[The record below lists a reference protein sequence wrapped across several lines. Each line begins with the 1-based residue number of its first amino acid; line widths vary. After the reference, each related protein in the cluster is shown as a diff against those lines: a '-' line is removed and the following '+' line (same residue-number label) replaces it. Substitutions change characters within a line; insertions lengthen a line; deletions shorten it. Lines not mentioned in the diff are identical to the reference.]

1 MSTYTIGSVIDTCR
15 KRILDE
21 ARIDFDDPEILNLF
35 NLTGR
40 KMVTINPRVH
50 TRVRALKLQP
60 GNKQV
65 LSATPPVGLEIIDVI
80 RNMGTDGL
88 TAGRAVRQT
97 GREFITRYVPTFSTD
112 SVNADA
118 SIWDWWPLPEYP
130 EQFYV
135 HPQSDGTG
143 YVELEQA
150 EVPADIVYDAP
161 GAWRSLS
168 IPTSDYYLDGYINGI
183 LYQAYD
189 DDTDIPGNT
198 PRSQLYYRR
207 FLIALGVQA
216 GGGGQQQ

>member
-1 MSTYTIGSVIDTCR
+1 MSTYTIGSVIDLCR

-21 ARIDFDDPEILNLF
+21 SKIDFDDPEMLNLF

-40 KMVTINPRVH
+40 KMVTLQPKVH
-50 TRVRALKLQP
+50 TRIRNLKMQV
-60 GNKQV
+60 GNKQI
-65 LSATPPVGLEIIDVI
+65 LSATPPVGLEIVDVI

-88 TAGRAVRQT
+88 TPGRAIRQT
-97 GREFITRYVPTFSTD
+97 DRAFITRYVPTFSTD
-112 SVNADA
+112 PVNADA

-135 HPQSDGTG
+135 HPRSDGTG
-143 YVELEQA
+143 YLELEQA

-161 GAWRSLS
+161 GAWRSLA
-168 IPTSDYYLDGYINGI
+168 IPTSDYYLDGYINGV

-198 PRSQLYYRR
+198 PRSQLYYQR
-207 FLIALGVQA
+207 FLMSLGLQQPA
-216 GGGGQQQ
+216 QGGQQ

>member
-1 MSTYTIGSVIDTCR
+1 MSTYTVGSVIDTCR

-21 ARIDFDDPEILNLF
+21 ANIDFDDPQMLNLF
-35 NLTGR
+35 NLSGR
-40 KMVTINPRVH
+40 RMVALQPRVY
-50 TRVRALKLQP
+50 TRIRTLKLQP

-65 LSATPPVGLEIIDVI
+65 LSATPPVGLEIVDVV

-88 TAGRAVRQT
+88 TAGRAIRQT
-97 GREFITRYVPTFSTD
+97 DRAFLTRYVPTFSTD
-112 SVNADA
+112 PVNSDA
-118 SIWDWWPLPEYP
+118 SVWDWWPIPEYP

-135 HPQSDGTG
+135 HPKSDGTG

-150 EVPADIVYDAP
+150 EAPPDIVYDAP

-183 LYQAYD
+183 LFQAYD

-198 PRSQLYYRR
+198 PRSQLYYQR
-207 FLIALGVQA
+207 FLMSLGLQQQ
-216 GGGGQQQ
+216 GGQQQ

>member
-1 MSTYTIGSVIDTCR
+1 MSTYTVGSVIDTCR

-21 ARIDFDDPEILNLF
+21 ANIDFDDPQMLNLF
-35 NLTGR
+35 NLSGR
-40 KMVTINPRVH
+40 RMVALQPRVY
-50 TRVRALKLQP
+50 TRIRTLKLQP

-65 LSATPPVGLEIIDVI
+65 LSATPPVGLEIVDVV

-88 TAGRAVRQT
+88 TAGRAIRQT
-97 GREFITRYVPTFSTD
+97 DRAFLTRYVPTFSTD
-112 SVNADA
+112 PVNSDA
-118 SIWDWWPLPEYP
+118 SVWDWWPIPEYP

-135 HPQSDGTG
+135 HPKSDGTG

-150 EVPADIVYDAP
+150 EAPPDIVYDAG

-183 LYQAYD
+183 LFQAYD

-198 PRSQLYYRR
+198 PRSQLYYQR
-207 FLIALGVQA
+207 FLMSLGLQQQ
-216 GGGGQQQ
+216 GGQQQ